1 MNILVSGASGFFGN
15 NFIRYAS
22 KKGHHLYAISRYKQ
36 KKIKNVKWLTGPLD
50 KDHEEFKKCE
60 VLIHFASAGVANRN
74 LPYKKALD
82 TNVIKSSK
90 FLINASK
97 AGCLKWIIIG
107 SSSEYG
113 DTLKLGKPVNINS
126 PRLPVCNYG
135 KTKSEFSDLVKI
147 LSKNLN
153 ARCRVMRTFPVF
165 GLNENKKRL
174 VPSLL
179 KAIKEKKNFTIN
191 NPMEIRDFSRID
203 DIVKKILKA
212 VSFPKKIHK
221 SYEVWHL
228 ASGKAVKVSEFVKY
242 MCKRNKYKIKI
253 IYKKNKLSL
262 FHHVSDKKSI
272 W

>member
-1 MNILVSGASGFFGN
+1 M
-15 NFIRYAS
+15 
-22 KKGHHLYAISRYKQ
+22 
-36 KKIKNVKWLTGPLD
+36 
-50 KDHEEFKKCE
+50 
-60 VLIHFASAGVANRN
+60 
-74 LPYKKALD
+74 
-82 TNVIKSSK
+82 
-90 FLINASK
+90 INAAR

-126 PRLPVCNYG
+126 PRLPICNYG

-147 LSKNLN
+147 LSKTLN
-153 ARCRVMRTFPVF
+153 AQCRVMRAFPVF

-179 KAIKEKKNFTIN
+179 KAIKEKKNFIIN
-191 NPMEIRDFSRID
+191 NPMEIRDFSKIE

-212 VSFPKKIHK
+212 INFPKKKNK

-228 ASGKAVKVSEFVKY
+228 ASGNAVKVSEFVKN
-242 MCKRNKYKIKI
+242 MCKTNDYKKKI
-253 IYKKNKLSL
+253 IYKRNKISL